1 MIYMKFTPFEEVMGG
16 ERGFALLVK
25 VAPIP
30 EEGEEGRWEIPPEAF
45 KSGADEVHPLP
56 VKGNAVLSGRIYK
69 DDKTVFFNGA
79 VTATLDLSCSRC
91 LKQFEMD
98 IKEDVTA
105 VFMPRAVMSSVVDE
119 VEVTQED
126 LDVQLYD
133 EEELDLFG
141 PAHDQVA
148 LALPMRPLCDESCK
162 GLCPRCG
169 NDLNEGLC
177 GCSEPVGDSRFA
189 ALKKLKF

>member
-1 MIYMKFTPFEEVMGG
+1 MGG

-25 VAPIP
+25 VIPIP

-45 KSGADEVHPLP
+45 KSGADEIHPLP
-56 VKGNAVLSGRIYK
+56 VKDTTVLSGRIYK
-69 DDKTVFFNGA
+69 DDKTVFFNGE

-91 LKQFEMD
+91 LKQFEMG
-98 IKEDVTA
+98 IKEDVMA
-105 VFMPRAVMSSVVDE
+105 VFMPRASMSAVVDE

-126 LDVQLYD
+126 VDVQLYD
-133 EEELDLFG
+133 EDELDLFG

-148 LALPMRPLCDESCK
+148 LAVPMRPLCAESCK

-169 NDLNEGLC
+169 HDLNEGPC
-177 GCSEPVGDSRFA
+177 GCAEPVGDSRFA